1 MKLRIVTF
9 FVFVGLFSAAFQI
22 GAISEISDED
32 ADAFV
37 QEFLS
42 QTEAID
48 GTGIFLN
55 NSLAALPMFVPG
67 FGMIWGLY
75 TAWSTGFGF
84 AAMITMAPGLSEI
97 MPLSILYM
105 SPFGLMELA
114 AYSIGLS
121 RSFHITSQ
129 LIKRDNLK
137 GIIRPT
143 LIEIGIVVGLLF
155 GAGFLEEYMIK
166 MAQEGAISFGNFTD
180 WSLISVFE
188 KTREISCLFPIRI

>member
-22 GAISEISDED
+22 VAISEISDDD

-129 LIKRDNLK
+129 LIKRASLK

-155 GAGFLEEYMIK
+155 GAGFLEEYMIR
-166 MAQEGAISFGNFTD
+166 ISQVNPF
-180 WSLISVFE
+180 
-188 KTREISCLFPIRI
+188 

>member
-22 GAISEISDED
+22 GAISEISDDD

-129 LIKRDNLK
+129 LIKRTNLK

-143 LIEIGIVVGLLF
+143 LIEIGIVAGLLF

>member
-1 MKLRIVTF
+1 MRLRIVTF
-9 FVFVGLFSAAFQI
+9 FVFIGLFSAAFQI
-22 GAISEISDED
+22 GAISEVSDED
-32 ADAFV
+32 ANVFV

-48 GTGIFLN
+48 GIGIFLN

-84 AAMITMAPGLSEI
+84 AAMITMAPDLSEI

-105 SPFGLMELA
+105 SPFGLIELV

-121 RSFHITSQ
+121 RSFHITKQ
-129 LIKRDNLK
+129 LIKRANLK
-137 GIIRPT
+137 NIIKPT
-143 LIEIGIVVGLLF
+143 LIEIGIVIGLLL

-166 MAQEGAISFGNFTD
+166 MAQ
-180 WSLISVFE
+180 
-188 KTREISCLFPIRI
+188 